1 MSEKTYAFIKNSSV
15 VNAVIFDNPTQEL
28 LNIFIAEND
37 LDLVVEANNKTI
49 IGGTYDGSKF
59 WAPQPYPSWIKNEEL
74 NEWEAPIPYPGLN
87 DVSDEGNLKDYE
99 WNEEILNW
107 EEIQVSE

>member
-1 MSEKTYAFIKNSSV
+1 MTLENYAFIKNELV
-15 VNAVIFDNPTQEL
+15 VNIAIFDNPT
-28 LNIFIAEND
+28 ND
-37 LDLVVEANNKTI
+37 LLEHFKNIHEVDYLIKATSKAA

-59 WAPQPYPSWIKNEEL
+59 WLPKPYPSWIKNEET
-74 NEWEAPIPYPGLN
+74 NEWESPVPYP
-87 DVSDEGNLKDYE
+87 DADEEDPISYE